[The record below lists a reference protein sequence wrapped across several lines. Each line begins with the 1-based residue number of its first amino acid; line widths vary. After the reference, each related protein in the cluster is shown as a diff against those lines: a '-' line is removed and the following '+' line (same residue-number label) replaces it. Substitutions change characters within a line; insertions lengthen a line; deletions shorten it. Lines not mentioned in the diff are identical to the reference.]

1 MPWRCTAREGFDD
14 DHASS
19 AARTSRL
26 AGIDGGRL
34 AVRFCNGEQLTGACD
49 GVGARAFGEQAI
61 VADAVQA
68 FWQDVDEEAANEL
81 VDREC
86 HDLLPYA
93 RLGVVVL
100 PFEGHTGIVD
110 RDQT

>member
-1 MPWRCTAREGFDD
+1 MPWRCTAREDFDD

-34 AVRFCNGEQLTGACD
+34 AVRFCNGEQLTGACYV
-49 GVGARAFGEQAI
+49 VGARAFGEQAI

-81 VDREC
+81 VCGERHALVSLAALD
-86 HDLLPYA
+86 A
-93 RLGVVVL
+93 VVL
-100 PFEGHTGIVD
+100 PF
-110 RDQT
+110 